1 MPFLKGFDTMIP
13 SNKLYIASKFRHMQF
28 RLLAVIMLF
37 FMVSCGVKKSVNP
50 EIEIPHIRY
59 SKLVKEY
66 KENSFKEADFNTV
79 KIDAKMSYKIGNSSQ
94 KLGLNFRIAK
104 GEKIWISGDF
114 LGIPVVKMLIE
125 KDSVHYYNK
134 FDKTYFD
141 GSFDFIKQ
149 LIGVDVSY
157 AILEKLFVGDLI
169 LNIEKNRFKMDV
181 NDNSYFVYD
190 GRNKDYYI
198 EAALYPFTFKTKSQV
213 IEQVFGQT
221 LFATY
226 YKNYQEIDGFLFP
239 KELNIKGKNKGKE
252 SVITIKY
259 NDVKFNENLSFPY
272 KVPKDCDKQVILK
285 PKETTEDNE

>member
-1 MPFLKGFDTMIP
+1 MIP
-13 SNKLYIASKFRHMQF
+13 SNKLYIASKFRYMQF
-28 RLLAVIMLF
+28 RLLAVFILF
-37 FMVSCGVKKSVNP
+37 FVVSCGTKKSINP
-50 EIEIPHIRY
+50 EVEIPHIRY

-66 KENSFKEADFNTV
+66 KANSFKEADFNTV

-157 AILEKLFVGDLI
+157 AILEKLFVGDII
-169 LNIEKNRFKMDV
+169 LNLEKNRFKMDI

-190 GRNKDYYI
+190 SRNRDYYI
-198 EAALYPFTFKTKSQV
+198 EAAIYPLIFKTKSQV
-213 IEQVFGQT
+213 IEQVYGES

-226 YKNYQEIDGFLFP
+226 YKNYQDIDGFLFP

-272 KVPKDCDKQVILK
+272 KVPKDCDKPVILK
-285 PKETTEDNE
+285 LKENSESNE

>member
-1 MPFLKGFDTMIP
+1 
-13 SNKLYIASKFRHMQF
+13 MQF

-37 FMVSCGVKKSVNP
+37 FMVSCSSKKNVNP
-50 EIEIPHIRY
+50 EIKIPNIRY

-66 KENSFKEADFNTV
+66 KANSFKEAEFNTV
-79 KIDAKMSYKIGNSSQ
+79 KIGAKMSYKIGNSSQ

-157 AILEKLFVGDLI
+157 AVLEKLFLGDLI
-169 LNIEKNRFKMDV
+169 LNIEKNRFKMDIH
-181 NDNSYFVYD
+181 DNSYFIYD
-190 GRNKDYYI
+190 GGNKNYYI
-198 EAALYPFTFKTKSQV
+198 EAAIYPLIFKTKSQL
-213 IEQVFGQT
+213 IEHVLGEN

-226 YKNYQEIDGFLFP
+226 YKNYQEVEGFLFP
-239 KELNIKGKNKGKE
+239 KELNIKGRNKGKE

-259 NDVKFNENLSFPY
+259 NDIKVNENLSFPY
-272 KVPKDCDKQVILK
+272 KVPKDCDKPVVLK
-285 PKETTEDNE
+285 SKENTEDNE